1 MASAQPRR
9 KRATRQTGAGIS
21 AGPLPS
27 GRERMQGPGR
37 ADPALLRDLDALNTW
52 LGDHVLIAF
61 ARCDW
66 ENEPVIIWHN
76 ARARAFFQEIGAED
90 GSAFVRL
97 LTPES
102 LLSLRRIGHELSKAP
117 REAGML
123 RYPVQLHILP
133 ASERRALLLEGSIQ
147 HAPGKGGAIVLIANP
162 RPESPAETTFRQIAD
177 DAVEG
182 IIVHRGDQV
191 LYANHRIAEM
201 LGYDSRE
208 ELLANLQSISTFL
221 HAEDRQLV
229 LDNINR
235 RLRGEDAPRD
245 YEFRLRRRD
254 GSVIWVNCRAGV
266 IEWEGQPAVV
276 ATLFDITERHAATE
290 ALLESEAIF
299 HSIFALSPDII
310 TLNEVESTRF
320 VYANQAFL
328 DAFGLSEEEVI
339 GHTSL
344 ELNLWRDPSERAAL
358 IDELM
363 RRGEIRDL
371 EFTGK
376 SRDGRRFH
384 LSLAAKIIPYR
395 GRPHLLMMGRDI
407 TERKRQEAELIR
419 SKEEAELANR
429 AKSEFLANISHE
441 LRTPLN
447 AIIGFAEV
455 LEGELFGPLGH
466 ARYKEYVGD
475 IREAG
480 SHLLSLINDILDLAR
495 MESGHLPI
503 EMADLPLAEVVLPAV
518 RLIAQR
524 AAQRQIAFHYEI
536 PPPDLKLRADRL
548 RLRQVLINI
557 LINAIKFTP
566 EGGSVRL
573 WTERLSGPPP
583 EHMAEDWPS
592 GCVLIAIADSGI
604 GMTPAELD
612 KALRPFEQVESVLN
626 RQNEGA
632 GLGLPLSKM
641 LVERQEGV
649 FAIESTRGRGTTVR
663 IYLQPAQ
670 GS

>member
-9 KRATRQTGAGIS
+9 KRATRREEAGLS
-21 AGPLPS
+21 TAPLTCK
-27 GRERMQGPGR
+27 RERTGG
-37 ADPALLRDLDALNTW
+37 ADAPDAALLADLAALDAW
-52 LGDHVLIAF
+52 LGDHVLLAF
-61 ARCDW
+61 SRFGW
-66 ENEPVIIWHN
+66 EEEPAIIWHN
-76 ARARAFFQEIGAED
+76 ARAQTFFRDIGAD
-90 GSAFVRL
+90 DVFAFARFL
-97 LTPES
+97 RPES
-102 LLSLRRIGHELSKAP
+102 LLSLRNIGHELAKAP

-123 RYPVQLHILP
+123 RYPVQLHVLP
-133 ASERRALLLEGSIQ
+133 TVRQQALLLEGSIQ
-147 HAPGKGGAIVLIANP
+147 HAPGTGEAIVLIAKP
-162 RPESPAETTFRQIAD
+162 RSESRAETTFRQIAD

-201 LGYDSRE
+201 LGYETRE
-208 ELLANLQSISTFL
+208 ELLANLQSISTFI
-221 HAEDRQLV
+221 HPKDRQLV

-245 YEFRLRRRD
+245 YEFRLKRQD
-254 GSVIWVNCRAGV
+254 GSLIWVNCRAGT

-328 DAFGLSEEEVI
+328 DTFGLSEEEVI

-344 ELNLWRDPSERAAL
+344 ELNLWRDPSERMAL
-358 IDELM
+358 IAELR

-371 EFTGK
+371 EFTGE

-384 LSLAAKIIPYR
+384 LSLSAKIIPYR

-480 SHLLSLINDILDLAR
+480 AHLLSLINDILDLAR

-503 EMADLPLAEVVLPAV
+503 EMSTLPLAEVVLPAV
-518 RLIAQR
+518 RLIGQR

-573 WTERLSGPPP
+573 WAERLPAPPP
-583 EHMAEDWPS
+583 ALTAKDWPR
-592 GCVLIAIADSGI
+592 GCVMIAIADSGI

-649 FAIESTRGRGTTVR
+649 FAIESMRGRGTTVR
-663 IYLQPAQ
+663 IYLRPA
-670 GS
+670 

>member
-9 KRATRQTGAGIS
+9 KRTTRQEGTSIS
-21 AGPLPS
+21 ADPLAG
-27 GRERMQGPGR
+27 GRERAREADTP
-37 ADPALLRDLDALNTW
+37 DPALLADLAALDAW

-61 ARCDW
+61 SRCGW
-66 ENEPVIIWHN
+66 EEEPAIVWHN
-76 ARARAFFQEIGAED
+76 ACAQAFFRDIGAHD
-90 GSAFVRL
+90 VSALARFL
-97 LTPES
+97 CPES
-102 LLSLRRIGHELSKAP
+102 LLSLRSIGHELAKAP
-117 REAGML
+117 CEAGML
-123 RYPVQLHILP
+123 RYPVQLRVLP
-133 ASERRALLLEGSIQ
+133 AGHQRALLLEGSIQ
-147 HAPGKGGAIVLIANP
+147 HAPSTGEAIVLIARP
-162 RPESPAETTFRQIAD
+162 RSESRAETTFRQIAD

-182 IIVHRGDQV
+182 IIVHRGDQI

-208 ELLANLQSISTFL
+208 ALLANLQSLGEFL
-221 HAEDRQLV
+221 HPDDRQVV
-229 LDNINR
+229 LDNISR

-245 YEFRLRRRD
+245 YEFRLKRRN
-254 GSVIWVNCRAGV
+254 GAVIWVNCRAGT

-344 ELNLWRDPSERAAL
+344 ELNLWHDPSERAAL
-358 IDELM
+358 IAELT

-371 EFTGK
+371 EFTGE

-384 LSLAAKIIPYR
+384 LSLSAKIIPYR

-480 SHLLSLINDILDLAR
+480 AHLLSLINDILDLAR

-503 EMADLPLAEVVLPAV
+503 EMSALPLAEVVLPAV
-518 RLIAQR
+518 RLIGQR

-536 PPPDLKLRADRL
+536 PPPDLKLQADRL

-573 WTERLSGPPP
+573 WSERLHTPPP
-583 EHMAEDWPS
+583 ERAAEDWPK

-649 FAIESTRGRGTTVR
+649 FAIESVRGRGTTVR
-663 IYLQPAQ
+663 IYLHPA
-670 GS
+670 

>member
-9 KRATRQTGAGIS
+9 KRATRQKGPGIS
-21 AGPLPS
+21 ADPRTG
-27 GRERMQGPGR
+27 GQERARKADTP
-37 ADPALLRDLDALNTW
+37 DPALISDLAALDSW
-52 LGDHVLIAF
+52 LGDHILIAF
-61 ARCDW
+61 SRQNWKD
-66 ENEPVIIWHN
+66 EPTVIWHN
-76 ARARAFFQEIGAED
+76 ARAQTFFRDIGAD
-90 GSAFVRL
+90 GAAGFIRFLS
-97 LTPES
+97 PES
-102 LLSLRRIGHELSKAP
+102 LLSLQSIGHELAKAP
-117 REAGML
+117 REAGLL
-123 RYPVQLHILP
+123 RYPVQLRVLP
-133 ASERRALLLEGSIQ
+133 SAHQQAVLLEGSIQ
-147 HAPGKGGAIVLIANP
+147 HAPGTDEAIVLIA
-162 RPESPAETTFRQIAD
+162 RSRTESRTETTFRQIAD

-182 IIVHRGDQV
+182 IIVHRGDQI

-201 LGYDSRE
+201 LGYESRE
-208 ELLANLQSISTFL
+208 ALLANLQSLSEFL
-221 HAEDRQLV
+221 HPDDRQLV
-229 LDNINR
+229 LNNIAR

-245 YEFRLRRRD
+245 YEFRLKRQN
-254 GSVIWVNCRAGV
+254 GAVIWVNCRAGT

-276 ATLFDITERHAATE
+276 ATLFDITERHAAAE

-328 DAFGLSEEEVI
+328 DTFGLSEEEVI

-344 ELNLWRDPSERAAL
+344 ELDLWRDPSERATL
-358 IDELM
+358 IAELA

-371 EFTGK
+371 EFTGE

-384 LSLAAKIIPYR
+384 LSLSVKIIPYR

-480 SHLLSLINDILDLAR
+480 AHLLSLINDILDLAR
-495 MESGHLPI
+495 MESGHLPV
-503 EMADLPLAEVVLPAV
+503 EMSALPLTEVILPAV
-518 RLIAQR
+518 RLIGQR
-524 AAQRQIAFHYEI
+524 AVQRQIAFHYET

-573 WTERLSGPPP
+573 WAERLHTPPP
-583 EHMAEDWPS
+583 ERAAEDWPD

-626 RQNEGA
+626 RQNEGV

-649 FAIESTRGRGTTVR
+649 FAIESKRGHGTTVR
-663 IYLQPAQ
+663 IYLHPA
-670 GS
+670 